1 SIGYGP
7 DEKGRVNLNFGPL
20 NRSGGERRL
29 NVAITRARRE
39 AVVFTCLRPDHIDL
53 GRTKADGA
61 RDLRLFL
68 EYAERGAKAYS
79 SEHAATGGGARV
91 ALLGDE
97 VARALEARGHRVER
111 DVGCSTY
118 RLDVAVLHPER
129 PGEYLL
135 GVECDG
141 SMYAS
146 ARTARDRDRLRSS
159 VLEG

>member
-1 SIGYGP
+1 
-7 DEKGRVNLNFGPL
+7 
-20 NRSGGERRL
+20 
-29 NVAITRARRE
+29 
-39 AVVFTCLRPDHIDL
+39 
-53 GRTKADGA
+53 
-61 RDLRLFL
+61 RLFL

-79 SEHAATGGGARV
+79 SEHATTDGRARV
-91 ALLGDE
+91 ALLEDD
-97 VARALEARGHRVER
+97 VARALETRGHRVER

-159 VLEG
+159 VLEGLGWRVHRVWAIEWWRDREREIARIEAAIDAALRGDRPQDPSIASSGAA